1 MTRDE
6 FIKTYRQKHYIGDGA
21 YVHFDGYHFMLSTER
36 ENGEHWIGLE
46 PLVFQELLDYR
57 KQVYEDAENIKDD

>member
-1 MTRDE
+1 M
-6 FIKTYRQKHYIGDGA
+6 GDGL

-46 PLVFQELLDYR
+46 PPVFDELLEYR
-57 KQVYEDAENIKDD
+57 KKVYEDAKNIESESASCISVSDNRKI